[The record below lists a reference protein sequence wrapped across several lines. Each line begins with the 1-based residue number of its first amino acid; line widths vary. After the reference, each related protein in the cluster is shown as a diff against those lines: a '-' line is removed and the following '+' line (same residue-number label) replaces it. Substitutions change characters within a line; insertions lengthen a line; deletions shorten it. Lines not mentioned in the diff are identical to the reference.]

1 MTRLHTFSIA
11 IAVALSL
18 AGCKK
23 PSDESC
29 RKAIN
34 NMRHLMGTENI
45 RDDKG
50 IEGEVRRCKG
60 GSTKKAVECAINATT
75 LDELRHCEFFKV
87 PENAKGIGDSPDTGA
102 AGSAA
107 MGTGSA
113 MGSGAGSAM
122 GSGTGSAMGSAMGS
136 GAGSAMG
143 SGAGSAMGSA
153 AGSAATGS
161 AASGSAAAGA
171 GAAGGTMPAGSPMT
185 GSAAGSAAH

>member
-11 IAVALSL
+11 VAVALSL

-23 PSDESC
+23 PSDDAC

-34 NMRHLMGTENI
+34 NMRHLMGTDNI

-75 LDELRHCEFFKV
+75 LDDLRHCDFFKV
-87 PENAKGIGDSPDTGA
+87 PENAKGIGDTSTGSGSA
-102 AGSAA
+102 MTGAGSAMAGSDA
-107 MGTGSA
+107 MGSGSAMASGSA

-122 GSGTGSAMGSAMGS
+122 GSG
-136 GAGSAMG
+136 
-143 SGAGSAMGSA
+143 SA

-161 AASGSAAAGA
+161 AAAPSGSAAS
-171 GAAGGTMPAGSPMT
+171 AAGGTMPAGSPMT